1 VGKYVVLIVLIIVA
15 GLILWRWAWVT
26 EQVNQW
32 ITPEIKVE
40 SQVAGVA
47 VSGVE
52 TPLIKATLAE
62 AGFSAPGQITR
73 YQSSGRQAG
82 SVEVD
87 KLHIVL
93 TPHEQAIGKTY
104 GAGESAP
111 YQSWGIE
118 YAQTDGGE
126 ASDVTI
132 YLYVRESIVQ
142 TEEADKLA
150 KRYQGLLLSAIWD
163 LTHPK
168 RPQDKEF
175 ARFEG
180 MSEYKRD
187 KLGQVWWE
195 VQK

>member
-1 VGKYVVLIVLIIVA
+1 MVLIALIILA
-15 GLILWRWAWVT
+15 GLILWRWAWVADKT
-26 EQVNQW
+26 SELLIPDIRV
-32 ITPEIKVE
+32 V

-62 AGFSAPGQITR
+62 AGFSAPRQITR
-73 YQSSGRQAG
+73 YLPSGRQAG

-87 KLHIVL
+87 KLLILL
-93 TPHEQAIGKTY
+93 TSHEQAIGKTY
-104 GAGESAP
+104 GVGESAP

-132 YLYVRESIVQ
+132 YLYIRESIVQ

-168 RPQDKEF
+168 QPQDKEF

-187 KLGQVWWE
+187 KLGQAWWE